1 MTTMTETL
9 RAQTAYSMADPM
21 PVYRFL
27 S

>member
-9 RAQTAYSMADPM
+9 FTIVNASPITSITNI
-21 PVYRFL
+21 